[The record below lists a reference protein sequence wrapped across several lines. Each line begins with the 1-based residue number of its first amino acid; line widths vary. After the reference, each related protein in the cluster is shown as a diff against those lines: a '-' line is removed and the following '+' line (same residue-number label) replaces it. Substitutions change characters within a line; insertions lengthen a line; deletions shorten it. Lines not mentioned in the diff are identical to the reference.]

1 MLSVWKDRTCYC
13 NLQYGA
19 VCRCSHKQRD
29 TYAPL
34 SEIGDSMQIGD
45 LVISMIEMLF
55 WMTTMFLTG
64 LITFWIVVAVAAII
78 A

>member
-1 MLSVWKDRTCYC
+1 
-13 NLQYGA
+13 
-19 VCRCSHKQRD
+19 
-29 TYAPL
+29 
-34 SEIGDSMQIGD
+34 MQVGD
-45 LVISMIEMLF
+45 LVISMIEMLL

>member
-1 MLSVWKDRTCYC
+1 
-13 NLQYGA
+13 
-19 VCRCSHKQRD
+19 
-29 TYAPL
+29 
-34 SEIGDSMQIGD
+34 MQIGD